1 MSLPLGNRNIDI
13 AYFLVENYD
22 HSPDAVHLFYIDTG
36 QSFSSIMGSSE
47 PQVCTTCH
55 TKAGSGKT
63 PHAVKSPR
71 TEILAELNVLF
82 RAPFTQPAMILS
94 FFSCELASLA
104 APRLA
109 LNGATIAISQ

>member
-1 MSLPLGNRNIDI
+1 MPLPLGNRNIDI

-36 QSFSSIMGSSE
+36 QSFSSIRGGQE
-47 PQVCTTCH
+47 AQVCTSCH

-71 TEILAELNVLF
+71 TEILAELNVLV
-82 RAPFTQPAMILS
+82 RAPLTQPAMIPS
-94 FFSCELASLA
+94 FFICELASLA

-109 LNGATIAISQ
+109 LNGAAIALSQ

>member
-1 MSLPLGNRNIDI
+1 MTLPLGNRNINI
-13 AYFLVENYD
+13 AFFLVENYD
-22 HSPDAVHLFYIDTG
+22 HSPDAVHLFDVDTG

-47 PQVCTTCH
+47 PQVCTSCH

-71 TEILAELNVLF
+71 TEILDELSVLF
-82 RAPFTQPAMILS
+82 RATLTQPAMILS

-109 LNGATIAISQ
+109 LNGAAIALSQ